1 MSLWREPIP
10 ITAEEREL
18 RTQASKRILA
28 ENEAARRA
36 PVFNAPRPASMADF
50 LARFTPKATKPA
62 EASKPTTAKRYE
74 NLLGREKVRLK
85 SSDPVEFARL
95 RADALK
101 RGVI

>member
-10 ITAEEREL
+10 ITDEEREL
-18 RTQASKRILA
+18 RTRASKRILA

-36 PVFNAPRPASMADF
+36 PVFNAPRPASMVDF
-50 LARFTPKATKPA
+50 FARFTPKPTPPKPN
-62 EASKPTTAKRYE
+62 KPTTAKRYE
-74 NLLGREKVRLK
+74 DLPGVQKVSLK
-85 SSDPVEFARL
+85 ASDPAEFARL